1 MTTRDYYAVLGL
13 TKDATDD
20 DIKKS
25 YRKLAMKYH
34 PDRNA
39 DSDKVVAEQKFKE
52 VKEAYECLSDT
63 ATRSNYDH
71 PPRSPFG
78 SGRSSSGFR
87 NNARDH
93 HGRSN
98 SDADFNDIFS
108 HMFSASREYGNP
120 GAFDDLFSHVGKQL
134 KRHKFTISLEDAY
147 LGGSFKFENGA
158 SIKCPP
164 GVRSGTKFH
173 EGSDIYEVEV
183 SLHTK
188 FKRSNDDLLVDLEI
202 TAIEAM
208 LSVNAIITH
217 LDKTALEFT
226 IPAGIQNGQVVRLAQ
241 KGMKNPETDKFGD
254 FLIRVS
260 ITVPKSLSVDQIAI
274 LNTLQHRT
282 VINI

>member
-13 TKDATDD
+13 TKDATED
-20 DIKKS
+20 DIKQS

-39 DSDKVVAEQKFKE
+39 DGDKVVAEQKFKE
-52 VKEAYECLSDT
+52 VKEAYECLSD
-63 ATRSNYDH
+63 AAARSNYDH
-71 PPRSPFG
+71 PPRNPFG
-78 SGRSSSGFR
+78 ADRGSAGFR
-87 NNARDH
+87 NNVWEH
-93 HGRSN
+93 PGRGH
-98 SDADFNDIFS
+98 SDADFNDIFT
-108 HMFSASREYGNP
+108 HMFKTGNP
-120 GAFDDLFSHVGKQL
+120 GAFNDLFSHMGKQP

-147 LGGSFKFENGA
+147 LGGSFKFENGV

-164 GVRSGTKFH
+164 GVRSGTKFY

-183 SLHTK
+183 SHHAK
-188 FKRSNDDLLVDLEI
+188 FKRSNDDLLVDVDI

-241 KGMKNPETDKFGD
+241 KGMKNPETDKVGD
-254 FLIRVS
+254 FMIRIS
-260 ITVPKSLSVDQIAI
+260 IRIPRSLTADQIA
-274 LNTLQHRT
+274 LLKTLDHRT
-282 VINI
+282 IVTI